1 MGYWIFSVEENEP
14 FPEPPKNDHHAQRYY
29 LKRLVRW
36 AEELE
41 LKVIL
46 DLHGAPGSQNGF
58 DNSGRM
64 GPIGRKY
71 IFTFIFSY
79 LIRPFKK
86 HSGKYTIFSIQSW
99 VICSFLFETNDFS
112 KKYFILFQKEF
123 LVLTYVHR

>member
-14 FPEPPKNDHHAQRYY
+14 FPEPPKNDHHAQRYF

-71 IFTFIFSY
+71 TFTFCHALPIKCKDILIFHLLKNFFHNNY
-79 LIRPFKK
+79 KI
-86 HSGKYTIFSIQSW
+86 HQ
-99 VICSFLFETNDFS
+99 
-112 KKYFILFQKEF
+112 
-123 LVLTYVHR
+123 

>member
-1 MGYWIFSVEENEP
+1 MWYRHWNEFIQKEDLQKLSQSGITHLRIPLGYWIFSVEENEP

-71 IFTFIFSY
+71 TFTFIFLY
-79 LIRPFKK
+79 FIRPFKK
-86 HSGKYTIFSIQSW
+86 HSTIVSIQYSA
-99 VICSFLFETNDFS
+99 FNLG
-112 KKYFILFQKEF
+112 
-123 LVLTYVHR
+123 

>member
-1 MGYWIFSVEENEP
+1 M
-14 FPEPPKNDHHAQRYY
+14 
-29 LKRLVRW
+29 RW

-71 IFTFIFSY
+71 TFTYIFF
-79 LIRPFKK
+79 
-86 HSGKYTIFSIQSW
+86 
-99 VICSFLFETNDFS
+99 
-112 KKYFILFQKEF
+112 YFIRN
-123 LVLTYVHR
+123 VLPIKCKDILIFHLLKNFFHNNYKIHQ

>member
-14 FPEPPKNDHHAQRYY
+14 FPEPPKNDHHAQRYF

-71 IFTFIFSY
+71 TLTFILFY

-86 HSGKYTIFSIQSW
+86 HTSKWVGIQYSAFNFGK
-99 VICSFLFETNDFS
+99 
-112 KKYFILFQKEF
+112 
-123 LVLTYVHR
+123 